1 MPAVVGGRIPV
12 NISHENPPWS
22 YNLSGERK
30 SLMTRSL
37 VWQMVIVLAAVLM
50 INYVLTTLNPQTQE
64 PVVDVSYSRFKTEL
78 EADNVAEVTFEGNK
92 LVGSLKQRAAL
103 ERVEDTEEVQTFQ
116 RFRTTLPPVSD
127 TGLLDDLQQR
137 KVDVN
142 VIPEKEPSPWATAL
156 IYLLPWILIIGVWW
170 FIIKGMRNRQGP
182 GGGVMGGFSK
192 SGAKMYTKERSR
204 VTFADVAG
212 LDEAKQELMEI
223 IEFLRNPKRF
233 LRLGAKAP
241 RGVLLVGPPG
251 TGKTLMARAVAGEAG
266 VPFFTISA
274 SQFIEMFVGVGASR
288 VRDLFN
294 NAKKNAP
301 SIIFID
307 ELDAVGRS
315 RGTGLG
321 GGNDERE
328 QTLNQLLSEMDGFEA
343 HDEVIVMS
351 ATNRPDVLDPALLRP
366 GRFDR
371 QVTVERPDWR
381 AREEIL
387 KVHTRHMPI
396 ADDVDLQLIA
406 RSTPGMCGADLE
418 NLVNEAAMIAARES
432 AQTVD
437 MDHFERAK
445 DRVLMGTERKIVMS
459 QQEKRIT
466 AYHEAGHTLLAR
478 LLPGADPIHKV
489 SIIPRGQ
496 ALGVTQQLPVDDRY
510 HYSRSYLMTRIAV
523 SLGGRAAEK
532 AIFEEY
538 STGAQNDLKQ
548 VTDLAEKMVC
558 QWGMSERVGPMSIN
572 RGEEHPFLGRKLA
585 SDNSFSEH
593 MAWIIDQEI
602 EKVVKTGEQQADEII
617 GNNLPALK
625 KLAEVLLEEEV
636 LDKKRVDEV
645 LRESGVEIKDNPVN
659 PEPQPQGDDAPQGEL
674 AGGVAKT

>member
-1 MPAVVGGRIPV
+1 
-12 NISHENPPWS
+12 
-22 YNLSGERK
+22 
-30 SLMTRSL
+30 MTRSFF
-37 VWQMVIVLAAVLM
+37 WQMLIVLAAVLFF
-50 INYVLTTLNPQTQE
+50 NYVLTTISPKTPE
-64 PVVDVSYSRFKTEL
+64 PVVEVSYSRFKTEL
-78 EADNVAEVTFEGNK
+78 AADNVSAVTFDGNN
-92 LVGSLKQRAAL
+92 LTGDLRERAAVDNVPGSV
-103 ERVEDTEEVQTFQ
+103 VEKSFL
-116 RFRTTLPPVSD
+116 RFRTTMPPVPD
-127 TGLLDDLQQR
+127 TRLLDDMEQR
-137 KVDVN
+137 KVN
-142 VIPEKEPSPWATAL
+142 VRVQPEKKPSAWATAL
-156 IYLLPWILIIGVWW
+156 IYMLPWILIVAVWW
-170 FIIKGMRNRQGP
+170 FVIKGMRTRQGP
-182 GGGVMGGFSK
+182 GGGVMGGFAK

-204 VTFADVAG
+204 VTFSDVAG
-212 LDEAKQELMEI
+212 LEEAKQELMEVV
-223 IEFLRNPKRF
+223 EFLQNPKRF
-233 LRLGAKAP
+233 MRLGAKAP

-288 VRDLFN
+288 VRDLFG

-307 ELDAVGRS
+307 ELDAVGRA

-371 QVTVERPDWR
+371 QVVVERPDWR

-387 KVHTRHMPI
+387 KVHTRTVPL
-396 ADDVDLQLIA
+396 ADDVDLRVMA

-418 NLVNEAAMIAARES
+418 NLVNEAALIAARED
-432 AQTVD
+432 AQAVT

-445 DRVLMGTERKIVMS
+445 DRVLMGTERKLVMS

-478 LLPGADPIHKV
+478 LCPGADPIHKV

-510 HYSRSYLMTRIAV
+510 HYSRSYLMTRIVV

-532 AIFEEY
+532 VVFEEF

-548 VTDLAEKMVC
+548 ATELAEKMVC
-558 QWGMSERVGPMSIN
+558 QWGMSERIGPLSFN

-602 EKVVKTGEQQADEII
+602 EKIIKAGDRQANDMIA
-617 GNNLPALK
+617 NHLSALR
-625 KLAEVLLEEEV
+625 KLAEALLEEEV
-636 LDKKRVDEV
+636 LDRKRVDEV
-645 LRESGVEIKDNPVN
+645 LRDAGVDVKD
-659 PEPQPQGDDAPQGEL
+659 EPMEKPDGATLLQGEL
-674 AGGVAKT
+674 ATGAVEH

>member
-1 MPAVVGGRIPV
+1 
-12 NISHENPPWS
+12 
-22 YNLSGERK
+22 
-30 SLMTRSL
+30 MTRSFF
-37 VWQMVIVLAAVLM
+37 WQMLIVLAAVLFF
-50 INYVLTTLNPQTQE
+50 NYVLTNITPKTQE
-64 PVVDVSYSRFKTEL
+64 PVVEVSYSRFKTEL
-78 EADNVAEVTFEGNK
+78 AADNVSSVTFDGNN
-92 LVGSLKQRAAL
+92 LAGDLRERAAMDNVSESVVDKSFL
-103 ERVEDTEEVQTFQ
+103 
-116 RFRTTLPPVSD
+116 RFRTTMPPVPD
-127 TGLLDDLQQR
+127 TRLLDDLQQR
-137 KVDVN
+137 KVN
-142 VIPEKEPSPWATAL
+142 VSVHPEKKPSVWATAL
-156 IYLLPWILIIGVWW
+156 IYMLPWILIAAVWW
-170 FIIKGMRNRQGP
+170 FVIKGMRTRQGP
-182 GGGVMGGFSK
+182 GGGVMGGFAK

-212 LDEAKQELMEI
+212 LDEAKQELMEVV
-223 IEFLRNPKRF
+223 EFLQNPKRF
-233 LRLGAKAP
+233 MRLGAKAP

-288 VRDLFN
+288 VRDLFG

-307 ELDAVGRS
+307 ELDAVGRA

-371 QVTVERPDWR
+371 QVVVERPDWR

-387 KVHTRHMPI
+387 KVHTRTVPL
-396 ADDVDLQLIA
+396 ADDVDLRVMA

-418 NLVNEAAMIAARES
+418 NLVNEAALIAARED
-432 AQTVD
+432 AQAVT

-445 DRVLMGTERKIVMS
+445 DRVLMGAERKLVMS

-478 LLPGADPIHKV
+478 LCPGADPIHKV

-532 AIFEEY
+532 IVFDEF

-548 VTDLAEKMVC
+548 ATELAEKMVC
-558 QWGMSERVGPMSIN
+558 QWGMSERIGPLSFN

-602 EKVVKTGEQQADEII
+602 EKIIKAGDQQANDII
-617 GNNLPALK
+617 ANHLPALR
-625 KLAEVLLEEEV
+625 KLAEALLEEEV
-636 LDKKRVDEV
+636 LDHKRVNEV
-645 LRESGVEIKDNPVN
+645 LRDAGVEVKD
-659 PEPQPQGDDAPQGEL
+659 EPMEKTDGATLLQGEL
-674 AGGVAKT
+674 ATGAVEN

>member
-1 MPAVVGGRIPV
+1 
-12 NISHENPPWS
+12 
-22 YNLSGERK
+22 
-30 SLMTRSL
+30 MTRSL

-78 EADNVAEVTFEGNK
+78 EADNVAEITFEGNK

-103 ERVEDTEEVQTFQ
+103 ERVEDTEKVQTFQ

-170 FIIKGMRNRQGP
+170 FIIKGMRSRQGP

-381 AREEIL
+381 ARGEIL
-387 KVHTRHMPI
+387 KVHTRHVPI

-418 NLVNEAAMIAARES
+418 NLVNEAAMIAAREN
-432 AQTVD
+432 AQTVS

-636 LDKKRVDEV
+636 LDNKRVDEV
-645 LRESGVEIKDNPVN
+645 LRESGVEIKDSPVN
-659 PEPQPQGDDAPQGEL
+659 PEPQPEGDDVPQGEL

>member
-78 EADNVAEVTFEGNK
+78 EADNVAEITFEGNK

-103 ERVEDTEEVQTFQ
+103 ERVEDTEKVQTFQ

-170 FIIKGMRNRQGP
+170 FIIKGMRSRQGP

-381 AREEIL
+381 ARGEIL
-387 KVHTRHMPI
+387 KVHTRHVPI

-418 NLVNEAAMIAARES
+418 NLVNEAAMIAAREN
-432 AQTVD
+432 AQTVS

-636 LDKKRVDEV
+636 LDNKRVDEV
-645 LRESGVEIKDNPVN
+645 LRESGVEIKDSPVN
-659 PEPQPQGDDAPQGEL
+659 SEPQPEGDDVPQGEL

>member
-1 MPAVVGGRIPV
+1 
-12 NISHENPPWS
+12 
-22 YNLSGERK
+22 
-30 SLMTRSL
+30 MTRSL

-78 EADNVAEVTFEGNK
+78 EADNVAEITFEGNK

-103 ERVEDTEEVQTFQ
+103 ERVEDTEKVQTFQ

-170 FIIKGMRNRQGP
+170 FIIKGMRSRQGP

-351 ATNRPDVLDPALLRP
+351 ATNRPALLRP

-381 AREEIL
+381 ARGEIL
-387 KVHTRHMPI
+387 KVHTRHVPI

-418 NLVNEAAMIAARES
+418 NLVNEAAMIAAREN
-432 AQTVD
+432 AQTVS

-636 LDKKRVDEV
+636 LDNKRVDEV
-645 LRESGVEIKDNPVN
+645 LRESGVEIKDSPVN
-659 PEPQPQGDDAPQGEL
+659 PEPQPEGDDVPQGEL